1 MWITRG
7 EKKQTNVEY
16 PENVRLLNLTTQ
28 SYLRMKIGKA
38 QSSEIDFL
46 ASVNLSRNS
55 WLRTVPINKKK
66 NKFANKSVDI
76 GNEKKAN
83 SLSVFFDQNV
93 FEVMR

>member
-1 MWITRG
+1 VWITRG

-76 GNEKKAN
+76 GNEKKGKF
-83 SLSVFFDQNV
+83 SFGFF
-93 FEVMR
+93 